1 MCVRTCVC
9 VCACVCVRVRVRAC
23 VCVLSTT
30 KRTPIAF
37 RHQDIVV
44 TDNAKSFCVCVF
56 YVSVPARRGQ
66 SAAELSGFHF
76 QTGLSSDVDLDIR
89 VAVQTLVLGLETM
102 ICAEALWEDVGVVG
116 GG

>member
-1 MCVRTCVC
+1 M
-9 VCACVCVRVRVRAC
+9 
-23 VCVLSTT
+23 
-30 KRTPIAF
+30 
-37 RHQDIVV
+37 
-44 TDNAKSFCVCVF
+44 TDSAKSFCVCVF
-56 YVSVPARRGQ
+56 LFCFSVPTRRGQ

-102 ICAEALWEDVGVVG
+102 ICAKALWENFGLVG